1 MMDKTIK
8 IMRTPISLDL
18 NQLSKKP
25 NRLMFK
31 RTMKMG
37 FPSQTKS
44 LKPNQFGLNWKQQ
57 HKKYNN
63 KQKKYSKSIN
73 QQHQQR
79 RRRGHKGALVGE
91 IARGADRVKKRRS

>member
-1 MMDKTIK
+1 
-8 IMRTPISLDL
+8 MRTPISLDL

-44 LKPNQFGLNWKQQ
+44 LKPNQFGLN
-57 HKKYNN
+57 
-63 KQKKYSKSIN
+63 
-73 QQHQQR
+73 
-79 RRRGHKGALVGE
+79 
-91 IARGADRVKKRRS
+91 